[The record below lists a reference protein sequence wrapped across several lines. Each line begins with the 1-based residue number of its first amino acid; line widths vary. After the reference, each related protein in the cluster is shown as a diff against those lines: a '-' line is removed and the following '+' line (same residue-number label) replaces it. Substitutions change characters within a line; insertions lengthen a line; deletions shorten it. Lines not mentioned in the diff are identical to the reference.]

1 VAGKANTGNQLSF
14 GNTQGIIGAR
24 GLHHIILNCPGE
36 RKAILNGIGNPDQHD
51 CSPPPHPLHI

>member
-1 VAGKANTGNQLSF
+1 LSF
-14 GNTQGIIGAR
+14 GNIQGIIGTL

-36 RKAILNGIGNPDQHD
+36 RKAILNGIGNPDPHD